1 MISRE
6 IKIFLLWVTLL
17 VLPAAVA
24 AEVVPDQFELVQ
36 VTFTG
41 VESVPKSELARA
53 LTAQTPPFW
62 KVWQSSPVL
71 SAQDLEDDR
80 LRIQQFYRDN
90 GFYQTVAGFTVT
102 VSGPAPVRGT
112 SVPPQSQKITGP
124 GETPSGALPRVS
136 VTFEITEGPPVL
148 IESIDVTVNG
158 TLKGVDRTL
167 LLADTRL
174 EIGRVFKAAEY
185 EEAKKNI
192 NRALANRGY
201 PFAEITGRAVIDP
214 KVNQAQLSFH
224 VTPGPLSVFGPT
236 TISQEGTAVS
246 EAIIRR
252 ALTYEQGELYDAS
265 KVEASRRNLFRLDV
279 FRIAIIQTGTSTAED
294 GGSVPMRVQL
304 TARDRQSVRLG
315 IGYGTEDKLRLQ
327 AGWIYRNLGG
337 LGGLMT
343 VSARSS
349 AILKNIQVAYDQP
362 YFLDARNHLTAR
374 AGNELDEPPAYKNRR
389 IFTDVA
395 LNRKLGSNW
404 IIRLGYGLSFNTEE
418 SVAADDP
425 VSIEERQ
432 FLDED
437 TRISAVGLE
446 VARDTRNDLL
456 NPKSGSLLAARI
468 GVAPEFLGS
477 ELAYFQPAVG
487 VRKLLPIF
495 KDIILAGR
503 VNLETIQ
510 EMQGS
515 TFIPAF
521 KRLYLGGSDTVRGY
535 GFQELPPLDRNGDP
549 LGGQTAFNASVELR
563 FPIYNALS
571 GVTFVDSGL
580 LGLDPFQLEFSD
592 MRYTC
597 GVGLRYDTVIGPIR
611 LDFGY
616 KLNPPTGK
624 DIGNFTRPDD
634 IVGDRWR
641 FYVNIGQAF

>member
-1 MISRE
+1 LISPE
-6 IKIFLLWVTLL
+6 MKIFLLWMTLL
-17 VLPAAVA
+17 VLPAVAA
-24 AEVVPDQFELVQ
+24 AEVAPDQFELAE

-41 VESVPKSELARA
+41 VESVPKSELART
-53 LTAQTPPFW
+53 LIAQTPPFW
-62 KVWQSSPVL
+62 KVWRSSPVL

-102 VSGPAPVRGT
+102 VSGPAPVRGI

-124 GETPSGALPRVS
+124 GEPPSEALPRVS

-148 IESIDVTVNG
+148 IESIDMTVNG

-192 NRALANRGY
+192 NRTLANRGY

-214 KVNQAQLSFH
+214 KANQAQLSFR

-236 TISQEGTAVS
+236 TINQEGTAVS
-246 EAIIRR
+246 ETVIRR

-279 FRIAIIQTGTSTAED
+279 FRIAIIQTGTPPAED

-337 LGGLMT
+337 QGGLVT

-349 AILKNIQVAYDQP
+349 AIFKNIQVAYDQP

-404 IIRLGYGLSFNTEE
+404 ILRLGYGLSFNTEE

-425 VSIEERQ
+425 VGIEERQ

-446 VARDTRNDLL
+446 VARDTRDDLL

-487 VRKLLPIF
+487 VRKLLPVF

-535 GFQELPPLDRNGDP
+535 GYQELPPLDRNGDP

-571 GVTFVDSGL
+571 GATFVDSGL

-624 DIGNFTRPDD
+624 DIGDFTNPNE